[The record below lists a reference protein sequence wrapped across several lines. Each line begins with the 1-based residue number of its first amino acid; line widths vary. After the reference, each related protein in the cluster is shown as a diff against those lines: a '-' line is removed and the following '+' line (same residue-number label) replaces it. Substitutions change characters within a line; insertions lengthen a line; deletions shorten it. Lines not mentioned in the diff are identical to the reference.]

1 MPITHCTVL
10 LICIIKCNTYP
21 TKRIPFGAEVIEI
34 HQNLSCLV
42 LVVLEQQAQ
51 EQSSPKKGNTSQ
63 GNLCKDYICKCRRE
77 GRTLQQQD
85 VG

>member
-1 MPITHCTVL
+1 ML
-10 LICIIKCNTYP
+10 
-21 TKRIPFGAEVIEI
+21 VI
-34 HQNLSCLV
+34 
-42 LVVLEQQAQ
+42 LEQAQ

-85 VG
+85 VGYICFRTDHGRGEEAAGTKLMQRRTARTVLKVELLLK